1 VRCNRVGVTVYS
13 DAMRRQVVRG
23 IGAVAAVLVSLVL
36 SHDLVFLTRY
46 GSAYGEALAHAGHGP
61 AWTDAVLG
69 SIGLGAALLVA
80 GLGGL
85 IRLRA
90 HARRLGARP
99 THAEPGW
106 RAFIRS
112 WATSALRL
120 VVATSLLLTIQENLE
135 RVGAGI
141 SGPNIRL
148 LVSAD
153 YPYALPIVSV
163 IAIAVAF
170 VAALV
175 GWRRAILVSRIRGVR
190 RRPTRVPAAPRPYGR
205 LERRPNAAVA
215 GITAMR
221 APPLLGIA
229 APA

>member
-1 VRCNRVGVTVYS
+1 
-13 DAMRRQVVRG
+13 MRRQVVRG
-23 IGAVAAVLVSLVL
+23 IGAIATVLVSLVL
-36 SHDLVFLTRY
+36 SHDLVFLARY

-69 SIGLGAALLVA
+69 SIGLGAALLIA

-90 HARRLGARP
+90 RAERLGARP
-99 THAEPGW
+99 TLAEPGW
-106 RAFIRS
+106 QAFIRS

-120 VVATSLLLTIQENLE
+120 AVTTSLLLSIQENVE

-141 SGPNIRL
+141 SGPNIGL
-148 LVSAD
+148 LVSPD
-153 YPYALPIVSV
+153 YPYALPIVIA

-175 GWRRAILVSRIRGVR
+175 GWRRAILVNRIRAVR
-190 RRPTRVPAAPRPYGR
+190 RRPTRVPADRR
-205 LERRPNAAVA
+205 LDGLFERRPNAAVG
-215 GITAMR
+215 GITGLR
-221 APPLLGIA
+221 APPSLGIA